1 VGETGKKS
9 ALDEEQPVMREK
21 KPGRNQRQKYD
32 SKEPAYTIT
41 PLPEGKRFRKHKPFV
56 QDWVEAI
63 LFAFVVAMIIRNY
76 TFQNFM
82 IPSPSMEKTLLTGDY
97 LVANK
102 LKYYFTDPKRED
114 IVTFR
119 FPKIEKDTPEH
130 EDSRD
135 NFIKIF
141 HPLYLNKS
149 TSFNKAPLTFFHI
162 TYYARK
168 NVVKRVIGLPGDI
181 IELRDKIVYINGER
195 FERGYEC
202 YDIPDPTP
210 PQSPHQIFSH
220 RLPYGAIDPVTLN
233 NWYDPYRVEP
243 QQDST
248 SVLLGKRIFNRDWF
262 GPIKVP
268 EGKYFVLGD
277 NRDVSEDSRYW
288 GFLDRSD
295 ITGTPW
301 VIFFSRGIEYNKLFD
316 TPHVRWDRMF
326 RLAR

>member
-1 VGETGKKS
+1 MKERKNLKSIHARQET
-9 ALDEEQPVMREK
+9 
-21 KPGRNQRQKYD
+21 
-32 SKEPAYTIT
+32 KEPGYTIT
-41 PLPEGKRFRKHKPFV
+41 PVPEGKKFRKHKPAV

-102 LKYYFTDPKRED
+102 LKYYFTDPQRED

-119 FPKIEKDTPEH
+119 FPKLEEGTPEH
-130 EDSRD
+130 PDSKG
-135 NFIKIF
+135 NFIKLF
-141 HPLYLNKS
+141 HPLYINK
-149 TSFNKAPLTFFHI
+149 KATFQKFPLTFLHLS
-162 TYYARK
+162 YYARK
-168 NVVKRVIGLPGDI
+168 NVVKRVIGLPGDT
-181 IELRDKIVYINGER
+181 IELRDKIVYINGKR

-202 YDIPDPTP
+202 YDIPQPTP
-210 PQSPHQIFSH
+210 PQSPMQIISQT
-220 RLPYGAIDPVTLN
+220 LPYGFDDGYITRSD
-233 NWYDPYRVEP
+233 WYEPYRVKGLDEKGFP
-243 QQDST
+243 NE
-248 SVLLGKRIFNRDWF
+248 KKIFNRDWF

-268 EGKYFVLGD
+268 EGKYFVMGD
-277 NRDVSEDSRYW
+277 NRDLSDDSRYW

-301 VIFFSRGIEYNKLFD
+301 LIFFSKGIEYNKLFD
-316 TPHVRWDRMF
+316 TPHTRWDRIF

>member
-1 VGETGKKS
+1 MKERASLKNMK
-9 ALDEEQPVMREK
+9 
-21 KPGRNQRQKYD
+21 QKQD
-32 SKEPAYTIT
+32 TKEIAGTIT
-41 PLPEGKRFRKHKPFV
+41 PLPDGKKFRKRKPFV

-82 IPSPSMEKTLLTGDY
+82 IPSSSMEKTLLVGDY

-102 LKYYFTDPKRED
+102 LKYYFTDPQRED

-119 FPKIEKDTPEH
+119 YPKIEEGTPEH
-130 EDSRD
+130 PEYKKDFVR
-135 NFIKIF
+135 IF
-141 HPLYLNKS
+141 HPIYINKS
-149 TSFNKAPLTFFHI
+149 GSFSKFPLTFLHLS
-162 TYYARK
+162 YYARK
-168 NVVKRVIGLPGDI
+168 NVVKRVIGMPGDT
-181 IELRDKIVYINGER
+181 IEVRDKIVFVNGER

-202 YDIPDPTP
+202 YDVAEPAP
-210 PQSPHQIFSH
+210 PSPPRIIHEHRMSPFTMDWVAQS
-220 RLPYGAIDPVTLN
+220 R
-233 NWYDPYRVEP
+233 WYEPFRVET
-243 QQDST
+243 DST
-248 SVLLGKRIFNRDWF
+248 DAIARRNFFNRDWF

-288 GFLDRSD
+288 GFLDRKD

-301 VIFFSRGIEYNKLFD
+301 LIFFSKGIEYNKLFD
-316 TPHVRWDRMF
+316 TPHTRWDRIF